1 MDRPSRKR
9 DEIVVAP
16 TEASFPRGAANGVY
30 ATGAREA
37 SARLHAPAHEWP
49 DWTDAVRYTVARAWP
64 ESRPGGDA

>member
-1 MDRPSRKR
+1 MDQTTRKR
-9 DEIVVAP
+9 GGIVAAPAGTSCSRDEAP
-16 TEASFPRGAANGVY
+16 GVY

-37 SARLHAPAHEWP
+37 SARLHAPAHDWP